1 MKKIII
7 TLFVAASFIAG
18 CGEDCSVIEQNILMT
33 KNQIQLKKDEL
44 AKINNSEEWLKIKPE
59 IAKKEKQLHSLKK
72 DFEKLSKELRT
83 LTETFLKK
91 SREQRYESRGLKSPY
106 K

>member
-1 MKKIII
+1 MKKTIIS
-7 TLFVAASFIAG
+7 LLVAVSIAG
-18 CGEDCSVIEQNILMT
+18 CGEDCSLIEQNILMT

-44 AKINNSEEWLKIKPE
+44 AKINNNEEWLNIKTD
-59 IAKKEKQLHSLKK
+59 IAKKEKQLPVLKK
-72 DFEKLSKELRT
+72 ELESLAKELRT

-91 SREQRYESRGLKSPY
+91 SREHSYESRGLKSPY